1 MIVER
6 MGCDRLQ
13 AWRRRLK
20 GRHRFVSLWWTTTP
34 LSLGVW
40 PRCLNGKVRVDI
52 EVVAAVRDV
61 ARGGRYVSSE
71 LGLATV
77 EAEAAPRAEEG
88 VRSL

>member
-1 MIVER
+1 M
-6 MGCDRLQ
+6 
-13 AWRRRLK
+13 
-20 GRHRFVSLWWTTTP
+20 SLSWTTTP

-40 PRCLNGKVRVDI
+40 PRCLNGKVRGDI

-77 EAEAAPRAEEG
+77 EAEGAPRAEEG

>member
-1 MIVER
+1 M
-6 MGCDRLQ
+6 
-13 AWRRRLK
+13 
-20 GRHRFVSLWWTTTP
+20 
-34 LSLGVW
+34 
-40 PRCLNGKVRVDI
+40 NGKVRGDI

-77 EAEAAPRAEEG
+77 EAEGAPRAEEG